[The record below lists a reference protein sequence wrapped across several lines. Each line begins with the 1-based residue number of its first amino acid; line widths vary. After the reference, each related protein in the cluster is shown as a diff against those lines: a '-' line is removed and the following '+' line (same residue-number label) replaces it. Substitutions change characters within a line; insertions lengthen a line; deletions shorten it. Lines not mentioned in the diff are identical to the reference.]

1 MGRMK
6 FHPTEPI
13 VPEPRKLVFP
23 AAALAQARRTA
34 PAKPENSGGSSDGF
48 RKFVRNIDA
57 ELDRMQ
63 RNLDTLKGDVE
74 NYRFPGSDG
83 ARSEPPRAA

>member
-6 FHPTEPI
+6 FHPPEPI

-23 AAALAQARRTA
+23 AAALAQARRSA
-34 PAKPENSGGSSDGF
+34 PAKPENSGGGF
-48 RKFVRNIDA
+48 RKLVKNIDA

-74 NYRFPGSDG
+74 SYRFPGSNG

>member
-6 FHPTEPI
+6 FHPPEPI

-23 AAALAQARRTA
+23 AAALAEARRNA
-34 PAKPENSGGSSDGF
+34 PAKPENPAGGGGF
-48 RKFVRNIDA
+48 RKLVRTVDA

-63 RNLDTLKGDVE
+63 RKLDTLKDDVE
-74 NYRFPGSDG
+74 SYRFPGSG
-83 ARSEPPRAA
+83 GVRSDPPRAA